1 MESCPKDFPYAFMEG
16 DYCCKTQKENIFM
29 EYDEIDNNT
38 TNGKSLCDGGL
49 IHWSSIC
56 CQDNNYKKCPNNK
69 KCKNG
74 IGDIL

>member
-16 DYCCKTQKENIFM
+16 DYCCKTQKENIFID
-29 EYDEIDNNT
+29 YDELDHNMT
-38 TNGKSLCDGGL
+38 AEKSLCDGAL

-56 CQDNNYKKCPNNK
+56 CQDNNYKKCPNNY

-74 IGDIL
+74 IGMIL